1 MNCEFYLCI
10 YNYANQ
16 CILNEI
22 EINVYGMCDSCV
34 LIDIPE
40 SVIDELKQNKLDNY
54 ITDNEFE

>member
-1 MNCEFYLCI
+1 MNCEFNLCI
-10 YNYANQ
+10 YNYATQ

-40 SVIDELKQNKLDNY
+40 SIIDELKQDKFDAY
-54 ITDNEFE
+54 IADNESE